1 MAAGRPYDCRSAQFG
16 GIGDEG
22 LGAALNTAGKIMA
35 TRPKKPQ
42 TKTQAKKPAKKKV
55 VAAKVNEAAVRGEA
69 APEPVPAPVLVNSV
83 KPDEKLTEPT
93 QVTLETAVDTIEK
106 TLKAALPI
114 ARKVN
119 HKLVDIAQTNMNS
132 GLELARDL
140 AGAKSPMEAM
150 RLGMNYWHE
159 HMGIF
164 EAQAQELR
172 TLSAEFV
179 ATASEPIRAQ
189 IRRT

>member
-1 MAAGRPYDCRSAQFG
+1 
-16 GIGDEG
+16 
-22 LGAALNTAGKIMA
+22 MA

-42 TKTQAKKPAKKKV
+42 TKTQAKKPTKKKV
-55 VAAKVNEAAVRGEA
+55 VAAKVSETAVRGE
-69 APEPVPAPVLVNSV
+69 PEPVPAPVLVNSV
-83 KPDEKLTEPT
+83 KPDERLTESA
-93 QVTLETAVDTIEK
+93 QVAVESAVDTIEK
-106 TLKAALPI
+106 TLKAALPM

-119 HKLVDIAQTNMNS
+119 HKLVDIAQANMNS

-140 AGAKSPMEAM
+140 AGAKSPIEAM

-159 HMGIF
+159 HMGIL

>member
-1 MAAGRPYDCRSAQFG
+1 
-16 GIGDEG
+16 
-22 LGAALNTAGKIMA
+22 MA
-35 TRPKKPQ
+35 TRPRKPQ
-42 TKTQAKKPAKKKV
+42 TKKPTKKKV
-55 VAAKVNEAAVRGEA
+55 VAAKVSEVAIREEP
-69 APEPVPAPVLVNSV
+69 APKALAPVLVNSV
-83 KPDEKLTEPT
+83 KPDEKLADTAHAVES
-93 QVTLETAVDTIEK
+93 AVDTLEK
-106 TLKAALPI
+106 SLKAAMPV

-119 HKLVDIAQTNMNS
+119 SKLVDIAQANMNS

-159 HMGIF
+159 HMGVF

-172 TLSAEFV
+172 MLSAEFV
-179 ATASEPIRAQ
+179 TTASEPIRAH